1 MTEYPTW
8 FKPEVSRKRVVRVLA
23 RGPVF
28 DQRPQCVGERP
39 TCPDCASCS
48 LNTPLVPPR

>member
-8 FKPEVSRKRVVRVLA
+8 FKPDRDLSEYARVSRAL
-23 RGPVF
+23 GF
-28 DQRPQCVGERP
+28 DQRPRCVGERP
-39 TCPDCASCS
+39 TCPDCDGCS